1 MAKTNLFDAFK
12 QHLIGGIHMSDEV
25 QQSNEGV
32 TLALSAVAEVLS
44 KMDERLAKQEAE
56 EIKKAEVAEAELQ
69 KSELAEMIKSIVS
82 QAVAEFTK
90 ADEEEDDQDEED
102 ANDFIED
109 IKEEE
114 EAEEEEIDK
123 ADEDDDDEEEVD
135 KGKYMKSK
143 DSNSEIATLKKQIA
157 ELQSGIDEKIQK
169 EADTRLRKLG
179 FREETGLKAPEVV
192 RYNTMGVEDTTPI
205 QKSEEPTNVVEQLA
219 KMSYT
224 QLRTLQHKIQSG
236 DTDGVPRELI
246 EG

>member
-1 MAKTNLFDAFK
+1 
-12 QHLIGGIHMSDEV
+12 MSDEV

-32 TLALSAVAEVLS
+32 SLALSAVAEVLS

-56 EIKKAEVAEAELQ
+56 EIKKSELAEAELQ
-69 KSELAEMIKSIVS
+69 KTELAEMIKSIVS
-82 QAVAEFTK
+82 QAVAEVTK
-90 ADEEEDDQDEED
+90 ADEEDDQDEED
-102 ANDFIED
+102 IED
-109 IKEEE
+109 IIEEIEEE
-114 EAEEEEIDK
+114 EAEEEEMDK
-123 ADEDDDDEEEVD
+123 ADEDDEDEEEVD
-135 KGKYMKSK
+135 KGHYSKSK
-143 DSNSEIATLKKQIA
+143 DTNSEIASLKKQIA

-169 EADTRLRKLG
+169 EADVRLRKLG

-192 RYNTMGVEDTTPI
+192 RYDTMGVEDTTPI
-205 QKSEEPTNVVEQLA
+205 QKSENPGTVVDQLA

>member
-1 MAKTNLFDAFK
+1 
-12 QHLIGGIHMSDEV
+12 MSDEV

-56 EIKKAEVAEAELQ
+56 EIKKAELAEAELQ

-90 ADEEEDDQDEED
+90 ADEEDDQDEED
-102 ANDFIED
+102 IDDIIEE
-109 IKEEE
+109 IEEE
-114 EAEEEEIDK
+114 EAEEEEEIDK
-123 ADEDDDDEEEVD
+123 ADEDDEDEEEVD

-169 EADTRLRKLG
+169 EADARLRKLG

-192 RYNTMGVEDTTPI
+192 RYDTMGVEDTTPI
-205 QKSEEPTNVVEQLA
+205 QKSEEPTNVVDQLT

>member
-1 MAKTNLFDAFK
+1 
-12 QHLIGGIHMSDEV
+12 MSDEV

-102 ANDFIED
+102 IDDIIEE
-109 IKEEE
+109 IEEE
-114 EAEEEEIDK
+114 EDEEEEMDK
-123 ADEDDDDEEEVD
+123 AHEDDDDEEEVD

-192 RYNTMGVEDTTPI
+192 RYDTMGVEDTTPI

>member
-1 MAKTNLFDAFK
+1 
-12 QHLIGGIHMSDEV
+12 MSDEV

-102 ANDFIED
+102 IDDIIEE
-109 IKEEE
+109 IEEE
-114 EAEEEEIDK
+114 EDEEEEMDK
-123 ADEDDDDEEEVD
+123 AHEDDDDEEEVD

-192 RYNTMGVEDTTPI
+192 RYDTMGVEDTTPI
-205 QKSEEPTNVVEQLA
+205 QKSQEPTNVVEQLA

>member
-102 ANDFIED
+102 IDDIIEE
-109 IKEEE
+109 IEEE
-114 EAEEEEIDK
+114 EDEEEEMDK
-123 ADEDDDDEEEVD
+123 AHEDDDDEEEVD

-192 RYNTMGVEDTTPI
+192 RYDTMGVEDTTPI
-205 QKSEEPTNVVEQLA
+205 QKSQEPTNVVEQLA

>member
-1 MAKTNLFDAFK
+1 
-12 QHLIGGIHMSDEV
+12 MSDEV

-82 QAVAEFTK
+82 QAVAEFSK

-102 ANDFIED
+102 IDDIIEE
-109 IKEEE
+109 IEEE
-114 EAEEEEIDK
+114 EDEEEEIDK
-123 ADEDDDDEEEVD
+123 AHEDDDDEEEVD

>member
-1 MAKTNLFDAFK
+1 
-12 QHLIGGIHMSDEV
+12 MSDEV

-56 EIKKAEVAEAELQ
+56 EIKKAELAEAELQ

-90 ADEEEDDQDEED
+90 ADEEDDQDEED
-102 ANDFIED
+102 IDDIIEE
-109 IKEEE
+109 IEEE
-114 EAEEEEIDK
+114 EAEEEEEIDK

-143 DSNSEIATLKKQIA
+143 DSDSEIASLKKQIA

-179 FREETGLKAPEVV
+179 FREETGLKAPEIV
-192 RYNTMGVEDTTPI
+192 RYDTMGVEDTTPI

>member
-1 MAKTNLFDAFK
+1 
-12 QHLIGGIHMSDEV
+12 MSDEV

-56 EIKKAEVAEAELQ
+56 EIKKAELAEAELQ

-90 ADEEEDDQDEED
+90 ADEEDDQDEED
-102 ANDFIED
+102 IDDIIEE
-109 IKEEE
+109 IEEE
-114 EAEEEEIDK
+114 EAEEEEEIDK

-143 DSNSEIATLKKQIA
+143 DSNSEIASLKKQLA

-179 FREETGLKAPEVV
+179 FREETGLKAPEIV
-192 RYNTMGVEDTTPI
+192 RYDTMGVEDTTPI

-236 DTDGVPRELI
+236 DTNGVPRELI

>member
-1 MAKTNLFDAFK
+1 
-12 QHLIGGIHMSDEV
+12 MSDEV

-32 TLALSAVAEVLS
+32 SLALSAVAEVLS

-82 QAVAEFTK
+82 QAVAEFSK

-102 ANDFIED
+102 IDDIIEE
-109 IKEEE
+109 IEEE
-114 EAEEEEIDK
+114 EDEEEEMDK
-123 ADEDDDDEEEVD
+123 AHEDDDDEEEVD
-135 KGKYMKSK
+135 KGKYMKYK

-169 EADTRLRKLG
+169 EADVRLRKLG

-192 RYNTMGVEDTTPI
+192 RYDTMGVEDTTPI
-205 QKSEEPTNVVEQLA
+205 QKSQEPTNVVEQLS

>member
-1 MAKTNLFDAFK
+1 
-12 QHLIGGIHMSDEV
+12 MSDEV

-56 EIKKAEVAEAELQ
+56 EIKKAELAEAELQ

-90 ADEEEDDQDEED
+90 ADEEDDQDEED
-102 ANDFIED
+102 ADDFIED

-114 EAEEEEIDK
+114 EAEEEIDK
-123 ADEDDDDEEEVD
+123 ADEDDEDEEEVD
-135 KGKYMKSK
+135 KGHYTKSI
-143 DSNSEIATLKKQIA
+143 DSNSEIASLKKQLA

-179 FREETGLKAPEVV
+179 FREETGLKAPEIV
-192 RYNTMGVEDTTPI
+192 RYDTMGVEDTTPI

>member
-56 EIKKAEVAEAELQ
+56 EIKKAELAEAELQ

-90 ADEEEDDQDEED
+90 ADEEDDQDEED
-102 ANDFIED
+102 IDDIIEE
-109 IKEEE
+109 IEEE
-114 EAEEEEIDK
+114 EAEEEEEIDK

-143 DSNSEIATLKKQIA
+143 DSNSEIASLKKQIA

-179 FREETGLKAPEVV
+179 FREETGLKAPEIV
-192 RYNTMGVEDTTPI
+192 RYDTMGVEDTTPI

-219 KMSYT
+219 KISYT

>member
-1 MAKTNLFDAFK
+1 MAKTNLFDMFK

-56 EIKKAEVAEAELQ
+56 EIKKAELAEAELQ

-90 ADEEEDDQDEED
+90 ADEEDDQDEED
-102 ANDFIED
+102 IDDIIEE
-109 IKEEE
+109 IEEE
-114 EAEEEEIDK
+114 EAEEEEEIDK
-123 ADEDDDDEEEVD
+123 ADEDDEDEEEVD

-169 EADTRLRKLG
+169 EADARLRKLG

-192 RYNTMGVEDTTPI
+192 RYDTMGVEDTTPI
-205 QKSEEPTNVVEQLA
+205 QKSEEPTNVVDQLT

>member
-56 EIKKAEVAEAELQ
+56 EIKKAELAEAELQ

-102 ANDFIED
+102 IDDIIEE
-109 IKEEE
+109 IEEE
-114 EAEEEEIDK
+114 EDEEEEMDK
-123 ADEDDDDEEEVD
+123 AHEDDDDEEEVD

-143 DSNSEIATLKKQIA
+143 DSNSEIASLKKQIA

-179 FREETGLKAPEVV
+179 FREETGLKAPEIV
-192 RYNTMGVEDTTPI
+192 RYDTMGVEDTTPI

>member
-1 MAKTNLFDAFK
+1 
-12 QHLIGGIHMSDEV
+12 MSDEV

-32 TLALSAVAEVLS
+32 SLALSAVAEVLS

-82 QAVAEFTK
+82 QAVAEFSK

-102 ANDFIED
+102 IDDIIEE
-109 IKEEE
+109 IEEE
-114 EAEEEEIDK
+114 EDEDEEMDK

-192 RYNTMGVEDTTPI
+192 RYDTMGVEDTTPI
-205 QKSEEPTNVVEQLA
+205 QKSQEPTNVVEQLS

>member
-1 MAKTNLFDAFK
+1 MAKTNLFDMFK
-12 QHLIGGIHMSDEV
+12 QHLGGKNMSDEV

-32 TLALSAVAEVLS
+32 SLALSAVAEVLS

-82 QAVAEFTK
+82 QAVAEFSK

-102 ANDFIED
+102 IDDIIEE
-109 IKEEE
+109 IEEE
-114 EAEEEEIDK
+114 EDEDEEMDK

-192 RYNTMGVEDTTPI
+192 RYDTMGVEDTTPI
-205 QKSEEPTNVVEQLA
+205 QKSQEPTNVVEQLS

>member
-1 MAKTNLFDAFK
+1 
-12 QHLIGGIHMSDEV
+12 MSDEV

-56 EIKKAEVAEAELQ
+56 EIKKAELAEAELQ

-90 ADEEEDDQDEED
+90 ADEEDDQDEED
-102 ANDFIED
+102 IDDIIEE
-109 IKEEE
+109 IEEE
-114 EAEEEEIDK
+114 EAEEEEEIDK

-143 DSNSEIATLKKQIA
+143 DSNSEIASLKKQIA

-179 FREETGLKAPEVV
+179 FREETGLKAPEIV
-192 RYNTMGVEDTTPI
+192 RYDTMGVEDTTPI

>member
-56 EIKKAEVAEAELQ
+56 EIKKAELAEAELQ

-90 ADEEEDDQDEED
+90 ADEEDDQDEED
-102 ANDFIED
+102 IDDIIEE
-109 IKEEE
+109 IEEE
-114 EAEEEEIDK
+114 EDEEEEMDK

-143 DSNSEIATLKKQIA
+143 DSDSEIASLKKQIA

-179 FREETGLKAPEVV
+179 FREETGLKAPEIV
-192 RYNTMGVEDTTPI
+192 RYDTMGVEDTTPI

>member
-1 MAKTNLFDAFK
+1 
-12 QHLIGGIHMSDEV
+12 MSDEV

-82 QAVAEFTK
+82 QAVAEFSK

-102 ANDFIED
+102 IDDIIEE
-109 IKEEE
+109 IEEE
-114 EAEEEEIDK
+114 EDEDEEMDK

-192 RYNTMGVEDTTPI
+192 RYDTMGVEDTTPI
-205 QKSEEPTNVVEQLA
+205 QKSQEPTNVVEQLS

>member
-1 MAKTNLFDAFK
+1 
-12 QHLIGGIHMSDEV
+12 MSDEV

-82 QAVAEFTK
+82 QAVAEFSK

-102 ANDFIED
+102 IDDIIEE
-109 IKEEE
+109 IEEE
-114 EAEEEEIDK
+114 EDEEEEMDK
-123 ADEDDDDEEEVD
+123 AHEDDDDEEEVD

>member
-82 QAVAEFTK
+82 QAVAEFSK

-102 ANDFIED
+102 IDD
-109 IKEEE
+109 II
-114 EAEEEEIDK
+114 EEI
-123 ADEDDDDEEEVD
+123 
-135 KGKYMKSK
+135 
-143 DSNSEIATLKKQIA
+143 
-157 ELQSGIDEKIQK
+157 
-169 EADTRLRKLG
+169 
-179 FREETGLKAPEVV
+179 
-192 RYNTMGVEDTTPI
+192 
-205 QKSEEPTNVVEQLA
+205 
-219 KMSYT
+219 
-224 QLRTLQHKIQSG
+224 
-236 DTDGVPRELI
+236 
-246 EG
+246 

>member
-1 MAKTNLFDAFK
+1 
-12 QHLIGGIHMSDEV
+12 MSDEV

-102 ANDFIED
+102 IDDIIEEIEEED
-109 IKEEE
+109 EEE
-114 EAEEEEIDK
+114 EMDK
-123 ADEDDDDEEEVD
+123 AHEDDDDEEEVD

-192 RYNTMGVEDTTPI
+192 RYDTMGVEDTTPI
-205 QKSEEPTNVVEQLA
+205 QKSQEPTNVVEQLA

>member
-1 MAKTNLFDAFK
+1 
-12 QHLIGGIHMSDEV
+12 MSDEV

-32 TLALSAVAEVLS
+32 SLALSAVAEVLS

-82 QAVAEFTK
+82 QAVAEFS
-90 ADEEEDDQDEED
+90 
-102 ANDFIED
+102 
-109 IKEEE
+109 
-114 EAEEEEIDK
+114 K

-192 RYNTMGVEDTTPI
+192 RYDTMGVEDTTPI
-205 QKSEEPTNVVEQLA
+205 QKSQEPTNVVEQLS

>member
-1 MAKTNLFDAFK
+1 
-12 QHLIGGIHMSDEV
+12 MSDEV

-102 ANDFIED
+102 IDDIIEE
-109 IKEEE
+109 IEEE
-114 EAEEEEIDK
+114 EDEEEEMDK
-123 ADEDDDDEEEVD
+123 AHEDDDDEEEVD

>member
-56 EIKKAEVAEAELQ
+56 EIKKAELAEAELQ

-90 ADEEEDDQDEED
+90 ADEEDDQDEED
-102 ANDFIED
+102 IDDIIEE
-109 IKEEE
+109 IEEE
-114 EAEEEEIDK
+114 EAEEEEEIDK

-143 DSNSEIATLKKQIA
+143 DSNSEIASLKKQIA

-179 FREETGLKAPEVV
+179 FREETGLKAPEIV
-192 RYNTMGVEDTTPI
+192 RYDTMGVEDTTPI

>member
-12 QHLIGGIHMSDEV
+12 QHLGGKNMSDEV

-32 TLALSAVAEVLS
+32 SLALSAVAEVLS

-82 QAVAEFTK
+82 QAVAEFSK

-102 ANDFIED
+102 IDDIIEE
-109 IKEEE
+109 IEEE
-114 EAEEEEIDK
+114 EDEDEEMDK

-192 RYNTMGVEDTTPI
+192 RYDTMGVEDTTPI
-205 QKSEEPTNVVEQLA
+205 QKSQEPTNVVEQLS

>member
-1 MAKTNLFDAFK
+1 MAKTNLFDMFK

-82 QAVAEFTK
+82 QAVAEFSK

-102 ANDFIED
+102 IDDIIEE
-109 IKEEE
+109 IEEE
-114 EAEEEEIDK
+114 EDEEEEIDK
-123 ADEDDDDEEEVD
+123 AHEDDDDEEEVD

>member
-1 MAKTNLFDAFK
+1 
-12 QHLIGGIHMSDEV
+12 MSKWIIY
-25 QQSNEGV
+25 N
-32 TLALSAVAEVLS
+32 T
-44 KMDERLAKQEAE
+44 EAE
-56 EIKKAEVAEAELQ
+56 AL
-69 KSELAEMIKSIVS
+69 
-82 QAVAEFTK
+82 TK
-90 ADEEEDDQDEED
+90 ADEEDDQDEED
-102 ANDFIED
+102 IDDIIEE
-109 IKEEE
+109 IEEE
-114 EAEEEEIDK
+114 EAEEEEEIDK

-143 DSNSEIATLKKQIA
+143 DSDSEIASLKKQIA

-205 QKSEEPTNVVEQLA
+205 QKSQEPTNVVEQLA